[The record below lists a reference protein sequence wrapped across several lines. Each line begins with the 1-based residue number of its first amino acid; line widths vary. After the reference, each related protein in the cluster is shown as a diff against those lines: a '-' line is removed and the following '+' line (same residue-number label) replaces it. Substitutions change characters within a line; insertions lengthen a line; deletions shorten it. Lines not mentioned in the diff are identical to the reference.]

1 VRGVSTPPA
10 RTAVSAGRDQA
21 LTIAVA
27 HQKGGVGKT
36 TTAAALGAALADL
49 GDQVIL
55 VDADP
60 QGSLSDSLGYP
71 PESLT
76 DTLADLLQ
84 SYLKVG
90 RPADPRRCLRRL
102 SDNLMLLPT
111 NDDRLAL
118 CEIELASHP
127 RRALAFSDALAPLRS
142 LGQWILIDC
151 PPSQSPL
158 TVSALTFANQLIVP
172 ISPEPMV
179 IARLQMFMRT
189 VWGVRQE
196 GLNPDLQIAGIV
208 LTRSSPGTT
217 LTRMITGQ
225 LRAFFDGSVP
235 ILGEVRASVK
245 VQEAAGHHVP
255 VTWYEPAAA
264 AAQEY
269 RRIAEVLRGTR
280 ERI

>member
-1 VRGVSTPPA
+1 VKLAQTAVAGSAAAAPRLA
-10 RTAVSAGRDQA
+10 RT
-21 LTIAVA
+21 LAVA

-36 TTAAALGAALADL
+36 TTTAALGAALADL
-49 GDQVIL
+49 GERVII

-60 QGSLSDSLGYP
+60 QGSLSDSLGYA
-71 PESLT
+71 PETLT
-76 DTLADLLQ
+76 ATLADLLQ
-84 SYLKVG
+84 AYLESG
-90 RPADPRRCLRRL
+90 RAIDPRPCLRRL
-102 SDNLMLLPT
+102 SENLSILPT

-118 CEIELASHP
+118 CEIQLASHP
-127 RRALAFSDALAPLRS
+127 RRALAFSDALVGLRS
-142 LGQWILIDC
+142 LAEWILIDC

-158 TVSALTFANQLIVP
+158 TVSALTFADQLVIP

-196 GLNPDLQIAGIV
+196 GLNPDLSIAGII

-217 LTRMITGQ
+217 LTRLITGQ
-225 LRAFFDGSVP
+225 LREFFDGSVP
-235 ILGEVRASVK
+235 VLGEVRASIK

-264 AAQEY
+264 AGQEY
-269 RRIAEVLRGTR
+269 RRIAEVLRNAR